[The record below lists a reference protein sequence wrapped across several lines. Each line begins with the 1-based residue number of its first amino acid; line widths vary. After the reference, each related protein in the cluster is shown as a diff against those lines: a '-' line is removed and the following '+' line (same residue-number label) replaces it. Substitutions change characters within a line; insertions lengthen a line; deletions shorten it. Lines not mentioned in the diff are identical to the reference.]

1 MIVKLNINGSGVWV
15 VSVRSLRDDD
25 TYDVVFKAG
34 SREECEDYA
43 RDVDLRQTMLALA
56 GRG

>member
-1 MIVKLNINGSGVWV
+1 MIVKLNIGPHGIYV
-15 VSVRSLRDDD
+15 VAVRSMRDDD

-34 SREECEDYA
+34 SRAECEDYVS
-43 RDVDLRQTMLALA
+43 DVDFRHLRLTTV